1 MTSDRPDDENEGSVE
16 AALGRA
22 LIEASDRAR
31 ERDPGGVR
39 ARIERVERRIDELDD
54 EELADRL
61 RHGCG
66 AVRRLVDD
74 EPLVAAA
81 YLDAMRRRVTG
92 E

>member
-1 MTSDRPDDENEGSVE
+1 MTSDRPDDEDGERAE
-16 AALGRA
+16 AALGRV

-31 ERDPGGVR
+31 ERDAGGVR
-39 ARIERVERRIDELDD
+39 ERIDRVERRIDDLDD
-54 EELADRL
+54 EELAARL

-66 AVRRLVDD
+66 AVRRVVDD

-81 YLDAMRRRVTG
+81 YLDAMRRRVAG

>member
-1 MTSDRPDDENEGSVE
+1 MRSDRPADDDEGGVE
-16 AALGRA
+16 AALERA

-31 ERDPGGVR
+31 ERDAGGVR
-39 ARIERVERRIDELDD
+39 ARIERVDRRVDELDD

-61 RHGCG
+61 RHGCD
-66 AVRRLVDD
+66 AVRRLADD